1 MMEFICKDCGL
12 VGGKDKFYAYKHQC
26 KTCWNKR
33 TYQAARDKLNTLIAE
48 RGGKCECCGYD
59 KYTGA
64 LQWHHLDP
72 TQKEFSISNRRG
84 SPLEKL
90 RAEVAKCKLL
100 CANCHAEAHS
110 I

>member
-1 MMEFICKDCGL
+1 MMEYVCKDCGL
-12 VGGKDKFYAYKHQC
+12 VGGKDKFYGYKHQC

-33 TYQAARDKLNTLIAE
+33 TYQAARDKLNTLISE

-59 KYTGA
+59 KYVGA

-72 TQKEFSISNRRG
+72 TQKEFSISARRG
-84 SPLEKL
+84 SPIEEL
-90 RAEVAKCKLL
+90 RAEVEKCKLL

-110 I
+110 V